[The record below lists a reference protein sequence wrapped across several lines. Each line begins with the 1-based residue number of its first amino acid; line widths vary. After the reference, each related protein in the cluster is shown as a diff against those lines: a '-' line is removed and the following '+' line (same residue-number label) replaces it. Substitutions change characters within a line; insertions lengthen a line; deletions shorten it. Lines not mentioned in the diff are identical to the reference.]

1 MPGVV
6 MDWRRVVAVAGAGL
20 LLAATTAGGLAVRVT
35 PAVAAAGSLLFDE
48 SFQGASV
55 ADPGVLP
62 LNDAC
67 LTGAS
72 SATAPAGRSGLARCA
87 LRNRAPQTGTVPG
100 YLQLT
105 DATNNRAGGIVYN
118 RPLPAGGG
126 LVVTFTQ
133 YQYAG
138 SAADGIAFF
147 LTDGSTE
154 LTSVGAPG
162 GSLGYAQQ
170 TGAPGVHG
178 AFMGVGFDSYGNFV
192 ADNFGKGAGCAP
204 PSPYG
209 RIPNTVTLRGP
220 GEGTIGYCY
229 VTSSTSGSASTLP
242 GSLRSLVGPAA
253 AARPVRITVSPGLRP
268 TLTVEIDFSDGA
280 GFRTVLTRTATRDVP
295 PTYKFGFTAS
305 TGGSTDVHLIR
316 DMVVNSVTPLGTL
329 SLTKQVDRTTTQ
341 PASYGPGDLVPY
353 EFVVVNTSV
362 AQLTGVQVTDPGVS
376 GITCPRTTLTA
387 AGDPGSQM
395 VCKGSH
401 VITAADALNPTYSN
415 TATAAAGSGIT
426 SNPSTVTVPIT
437 PAPSLTLTKTAAL
450 TDTSGDGLAEPGERI
465 DYTFRVTNTGNVALT
480 GVGVTDPKLGTVNC
494 AATSLAPGAATT
506 CTAAYTVTQAD
517 ADAGVVH
524 NSATAQGTPPAGG
537 TVVSAPAA
545 TDTATPA
552 PKVSLTLAKTATL
565 ADGNTNKL
573 ADLGERIDYT
583 FTARNTGNVTLTA
596 VAVTDPKA
604 GTITCPGTTLAP
616 QAQMQCTGAYTVADA
631 DVVADDVHNVA
642 TARGTAPN
650 GTVATSL
657 PAETRTPTPVYAPN
671 IGLTKTA
678 ALTDANGNGLADVGE
693 TIAYTFAVTNTGNA
707 TLTAVGVTDTKVGPV
722 TCPVTTLAP
731 AATTTCTRQYTVRQ
745 ADVDAGMVHNSAT
758 ARGTPPSGPDTVSMA
773 ATTDTATP
781 AREPAV
787 TLTKTATL
795 TDTNGN
801 NLADLGEQIAYQF
814 QLRNAGN
821 VTLTA
826 VTVADPKV
834 GPVSCP
840 GAALPP
846 GATTTCSAG
855 YTVTNADIVADA
867 VHNQATAT
875 ASPPTGAAIS
885 SQPVSA
891 NVLTPVYAPSILIRK
906 TATLQDTNGDAVA
919 DLGEQIVYTFGIR
932 NTGNTT
938 LTNVRINDATVG
950 AVTCPS
956 TTLAPNAQM
965 TCTPETYT
973 VIQADVDADVAH
985 NDATALGTPPS
996 GPDVTSTASTDVP
1009 TPKNAPAIVL
1019 VKRATLDDTNGND
1032 LADVGEQ
1039 ITFTFEV
1046 TNVGN
1051 ATLHAIAVTDPKLGP
1066 VTCPLTTLDPTA
1078 PNHMTCTAA
1087 PHVVTQA
1094 DVDRVGATT
1103 QNTATVQ
1110 ALDPSDTAVT
1120 HTATAE
1126 LQANHSSALALAKTA
1141 TLQENATPNGLADVG
1156 ETIGYTFTVTNRGTV
1171 TLSNITVDDS
1181 QLGTI
1186 SCAAA
1191 LAPGASTTCTG
1202 NHLVVSADVVA
1213 HQIHNSATA
1222 HGTDPFDNGDVAS
1235 PAVDVNVA
1243 SNVPV
1248 AGLALDKHATI
1259 DGGAALADV
1268 GDTISYRFIV
1278 TNTGTITA
1286 STIAV
1291 SDPSAGPVTCPP
1303 PAALLPGQSM
1313 TCTADPYPVTQA
1325 DVDAGVVHNTANAT
1339 ATSLLPGAVTSN
1351 TAVLDIDTVPHLS
1364 GIGLDKTGA
1373 LNDVDGNGVADENE
1387 TVDYTYTV
1395 TNRGNTTLTGVTVDD
1410 PKAAPITCPPGPLP
1424 PATSITCTAGYTV
1437 TQADVLADTVHN
1449 EATADANTPTGTT
1462 TSNPAVHDILSNIP
1476 APGLVLSKAHVLGP
1490 PGPGG
1495 VAGLADVGQTVDYTF
1510 TIINSGNVT
1519 LTGVTADDPRI
1530 GAVSCPGGALTPGA
1544 TMSCTATYT
1553 VVQAD
1558 VDAGAVH
1565 NEAHATGTPP
1575 TGPDIDSPLATDDI
1589 DTVAATPSIGLTKS
1603 GDLQDANSSG
1613 TADLGEAVRYA
1624 YTVTNTGNVTLTD
1637 ITLTDHPIGAV
1648 ACPATALAPRA
1659 DVLCRVSYRVTQADI
1674 DSGAVY
1680 NTATAQG
1687 TAPAGGAQTTAVTR
1701 PVALAGQLVRSE
1713 PAQTT
1718 MPTARAAALTV
1729 VKQAHLVDTNGDNL
1743 ANDGEQIRYTF
1754 QVTNT
1759 GNVTLTDVAV
1769 TDPIVAP
1776 VTCPPAPVAPGRS
1789 IVCTATYAAT
1799 SGDVTSREIVN
1810 IATATADSPDGD
1822 RQQARWS
1829 RAVTAAGAAA
1839 AVTTMPVT
1847 GPPVAVTALA
1857 ALTVTALGIVLTT
1870 AARRRRNRTGRLWP

>member
-1 MPGVV
+1 MSIVR
-6 MDWRRVVAVAGAGL
+6 RRVGAVTGAGL
-20 LLAATTAGGLAVRVT
+20 LLAVSTVAGLTVRAT
-35 PAVAAAGSLLFDE
+35 PALAAGGSLLFDE

-55 ADPGVLP
+55 ADPGVLA

-67 LTGAS
+67 LTGATS
-72 SATAPAGRSGLARCA
+72 VTAPAGRSRLARCA
-87 LRNRAPQTGTVPG
+87 LSKRAPQTGTVPG

-118 RPLPAGGG
+118 RPLPASGG

-170 TGAPGVHG
+170 TGSPGVHG
-178 AFMGVGFDSYGNFV
+178 AFFGVGFDAYGNFI
-192 ADNFGKGAGCAP
+192 ADNFGKGAGCAT
-204 PSPYG
+204 PSPHD

-220 GEGTIGYCY
+220 GEGATGYCY
-229 VTSSTSGSASTLP
+229 VVSSTSGNASTLP
-242 GSLRSLVGPAA
+242 GSLRSTFGPAA

-268 TLTVEIDFSDGA
+268 TLTVEVDFSDGA
-280 GFRTVLTRTATRDVP
+280 GYRTVLSRTATRDVP
-295 PTYKFGFTAS
+295 ATYKFGFAAS

-329 SLTKQVDRTTTQ
+329 SLTKQVDRSTTQ
-341 PASYGPGDLVPY
+341 PASYGPGDRVPY
-353 EFVVVNTSV
+353 EFVVVNTSIV
-362 AQLTGVQVTDPGVS
+362 QLTGVQVTDPGAS
-376 GITCPRTTLTA
+376 GITCPRSTLTA
-387 AGDPGSQM
+387 AGDPDSQM

-401 VITAADALNPTYSN
+401 VITAAEALNPTYSN
-415 TATAAAGSGIT
+415 TATATAGGGIT
-426 SNPSTVTVPIT
+426 SNPSTATVPIT
-437 PAPSLTLTKTAAL
+437 ATPSLTLTKTATLA
-450 TDTSGDGLAEPGERI
+450 DTNGDGLAQPGERI
-465 DYTFRVTNTGNVALT
+465 DYTFQVTNTGNVALT
-480 GVGVTDPKLGTVNC
+480 GAGVTDPRLGTVTC
-494 AATSLAPGAATT
+494 GATTLAPGVATT
-506 CTAAYTVTQAD
+506 CTATYIVTQAD

-537 TVVSAPAA
+537 TVVSAPAS
-545 TDTATPA
+545 TDTPTPA
-552 PKVSLTLAKTATL
+552 PKVSLTLAKTAAL
-565 ADGNTNKL
+565 VDGNANKL
-573 ADLGERIDYT
+573 ADPGERIDYT
-583 FTARNTGNVTLTA
+583 FTVRNTGNVTLTG

-604 GTITCPGTTLAP
+604 STVACPGTTLAP
-616 QAQMQCTGAYTVADA
+616 QAQMPCTGAYTVTDA

-642 TARGTAPN
+642 TARGTGPN
-650 GTVATSL
+650 GAVATSL
-657 PAETRTPTPVYAPN
+657 PAETRTPTPVYAPH

-693 TIAYTFAVTNTGNA
+693 TITYTFAATNTGNA
-707 TLTAVGVTDTKVGPV
+707 TLTAVGVTDTKIGPV
-722 TCPVTTLAP
+722 TCPATTLAP
-731 AATTTCTRQYTVRQ
+731 GATTNCTRQYTVRQ
-745 ADVDAGMVHNSAT
+745 ADVDAGVVHNSAT
-758 ARGTPPSGPDTVSMA
+758 ARGTPPTGPDTVSLA

-781 AREPAV
+781 ARRPAL

-814 QLRNAGN
+814 QVHNAGN

-826 VTVADPKV
+826 VTVSDPKV
-834 GPVSCP
+834 GPVTCP
-840 GAALPP
+840 GADLPP
-846 GATTTCSAG
+846 GATATCSAG

-867 VHNQATAT
+867 VHNEATAT

-885 SQPVSA
+885 SQPASS
-891 NVLTPVYAPSILIRK
+891 NVLTPVYAPSILIKK

-919 DLGEQIVYTFGIR
+919 DLGEQIVYAFGVR

-938 LTNVRINDATVG
+938 LTNVRINDAKVG

-956 TTLAPNAQM
+956 TTLAPDAQM
-965 TCTPETYT
+965 ICTPATYT
-973 VIQADVDADVAH
+973 VVQADVDADVAH

-996 GPDVTSTASTDVP
+996 GPDVSSTASTDVP

-1039 ITFTFEV
+1039 ITFAFEV

-1051 ATLHAIAVTDPKLGP
+1051 ATLHAIGVTDPKLGP
-1066 VTCPLTTLDPTA
+1066 VTCPLSTLDPTA

-1094 DVDRVGATT
+1094 DVDRVGAKA

-1110 ALDPSDTAVT
+1110 ALDPGNTAVT

-1126 LQANHSSALALAKTA
+1126 LQANHSSALALTKVA
-1141 TLQENATPNGLADVG
+1141 TLQENATPNALADVG

-1171 TLSNITVDDS
+1171 TLSNVTVDDS

-1186 SCAAA
+1186 NCAAT
-1191 LAPGASTTCTG
+1191 LAPGASATCTG
-1202 NHLVVSADVVA
+1202 SRLVISADLVA
-1213 HQIHNSATA
+1213 TEIHNSATA
-1222 HGTDPFDNGDVAS
+1222 HGTDPFDASDVAS
-1235 PAVDVNVA
+1235 PAVDANVA
-1243 SNVPV
+1243 ANVPV
-1248 AGLALDKHATI
+1248 AGLTLDKHGTI
-1259 DGGAALADV
+1259 DSGADLAGA
-1268 GDTISYRFIV
+1268 GDTVTYQFVV

-1291 SDPSAGPVTCPP
+1291 DDPSVGAVTCPP

-1313 TCTADPYPVTQA
+1313 TCTAAAYTVMQA
-1325 DVDAGVVHNTANAT
+1325 DVDAGVVHNAASAT
-1339 ATSLLPGAVTSN
+1339 ATSLLPGVVTSN
-1351 TAVLDIDTVPHLS
+1351 TAVVDIDTVPRLS

-1410 PKAAPITCPPGPLP
+1410 PKAAPVTCPAGPLP
-1424 PATSITCTAGYTV
+1424 PATSVTCTAAYTV

-1449 EATADANTPTGTT
+1449 EATARANTPTGTT
-1462 TSNPAVHDILSNIP
+1462 TSNPAVHDILSNVP
-1476 APGLVLSKAHVLGP
+1476 APGLVLGKTHVLGP

-1495 VAGLADVGQTVDYTF
+1495 VAGLADVGRTVDYTF
-1510 TIINSGNVT
+1510 TVTNSGNVT
-1519 LTGVTADDPRI
+1519 LTGVTVDDPRLS
-1530 GAVSCPGGALTPGA
+1530 AVTCPGGALTPGA
-1544 TMSCTATYT
+1544 TVTCTATYT
-1553 VVQAD
+1553 VAQAD
-1558 VDAGAVH
+1558 VDAGVVH
-1565 NEAHATGTPP
+1565 NEAVATGTPP
-1575 TGPDIDSPLATDDI
+1575 TGPDIDSPPAQDDI
-1589 DTVAATPSIGLTKS
+1589 DTVAATPSIGLTKT
-1603 GDLQDANSSG
+1603 GDLQDANGTG
-1613 TADLGEAVRYA
+1613 TADLGETVRYT

-1637 ITLTDHPIGAV
+1637 VTVTDDPIGTL
-1648 ACPATALAPRA
+1648 ACPVTVLAPRA
-1659 DVLCRVSYRVTQADI
+1659 SVVCHALYRVTQRNM

-1680 NTATAQG
+1680 NTAIAQG
-1687 TAPAGGAQTTAVTR
+1687 SAPAGAAALAR
-1701 PVALAGQLVRSE
+1701 PVALGGPLVRSE

-1718 MPTARAAALTV
+1718 LPTTRAPAMTLTKEAR
-1729 VKQAHLVDTNGDNL
+1729 LVDTNTDNL

-1759 GNVTLTDVAV
+1759 GNVTLTNVAV
-1769 TDPIVAP
+1769 TDPRVRS
-1776 VTCPPAPVAPGRS
+1776 VTCPSEPLAPGRS
-1789 IVCTATYAAT
+1789 VVCTATYAVT
-1799 SGDVTSREIVN
+1799 SGDVATQEVVN
-1810 IATATADSPDGD
+1810 IATATANSPDGD
-1822 RQQARWS
+1822 RQNASRS
-1829 RAVTAAGAAA
+1829 RAVTAAGAASY
-1839 AVTTMPVT
+1839 TPNLPVT
-1847 GPPVAVTALA
+1847 GPPAAMTALA
-1857 ALTVTALGIVLTT
+1857 ALIVTALGLTL
-1870 AARRRRNRTGRLWP
+1870 AAAGRQRRF